1 MIDATE
7 SLTQHQLV
15 ILRRL
20 RKSPLTEFE
29 LVREVAE
36 HSGYTMEQ
44 CEDNMRSWLEE
55 LKEVG
60 LIWCGTLSNAAGQ
73 EIMAA
78 ALTSRGVE
86 LVG

>member
-1 MIDATE
+1 MIDAIE
-7 SLTQHQLV
+7 SLRQHQLV

-29 LVREVAE
+29 LIREVSG

-44 CEDNMRSWLEE
+44 CEDQIGAWLEE
-55 LKEVG
+55 LKEGG
-60 LIWCGTLSNAAGQ
+60 LVWAGKLANAAGQ

-78 ALTSRGVE
+78 ALTSRGAD

>member
-1 MIDATE
+1 MMDALE
-7 SLTQHQLV
+7 SLRQHQLV

-20 RKSPLTEFE
+20 RHTPLTEFE
-29 LVREVAE
+29 LAREVSE

-44 CEDNMRSWLEE
+44 CEDNMGSWLEE
-55 LKEVG
+55 LKEEG
-60 LIWCGTLSNAAGQ
+60 LIWTGSLSNAAGQ

-78 ALTSRGVE
+78 ALTSTGAE